1 MVDFV
6 FVFIVWCACV
16 PLEKIEKRIFFF
28 LRNAFGLEFLNGN
41 YLFFLG
47 FLVSEVLV
55 DLNKSNS

>member
-28 LRNAFGLEFLNGN
+28 FEKKLAFGLEFLNGT
-41 YLFFLG
+41 YLFF
-47 FLVSEVLV
+47 
-55 DLNKSNS
+55 